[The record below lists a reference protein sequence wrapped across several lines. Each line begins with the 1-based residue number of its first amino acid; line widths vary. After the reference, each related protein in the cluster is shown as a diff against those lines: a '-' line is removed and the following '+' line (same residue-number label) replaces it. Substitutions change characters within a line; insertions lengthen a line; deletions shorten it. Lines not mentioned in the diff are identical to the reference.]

1 MKINDVFKQAFY
13 LVLLSCVLFTAPLIA
28 QVGLPSDPELWRSI
42 GPFNPS
48 GAGWDEQ
55 GQLNVVRF
63 HPEYD
68 GSYDYGEQPTGAA
81 NVNKNT
87 IYAGSGPGG
96 LFYSTDGGEHWQ
108 DFYTDELIYPGCSD
122 LEIAS
127 FTEEGTTKYDYFYV
141 HRPYFTGYT
150 GHPSWH
156 FGSIVYRK
164 LHGTAWADAGTPFNL
179 GNLNSDG
186 YHGLPRV
193 ISDLAIS
200 PDAEAGCNYRVLVAS
215 NQGVHYSTDRGAS
228 WNAATFDDNNYWNNI
243 NWHSGPRNIMV
254 DQTAPQNVY
263 LTGDYGENLW
273 GWIDLSSADANVLYR
288 STDRGEHFTK
298 WRTVNKGTSYNTGLT
313 MSSSLGSLDTDGFK
327 IINTHLLQSESN
339 PNRFFLM
346 VLTETEEPSIFID
359 RVHPGSGDG
368 NNGLTIF
375 VSNNK
380 GLTWEYGSKTNAS
393 GPYDNVFSYVLDP
406 LDQDRLYIGRGNKSE
421 KVTLYDHGTKSFQ
434 IETNSNFHPDAR
446 GMATKKI
453 GDQTHLMVGH
463 DGGIDISKDI
473 TGIPMTGTPSN
484 SFDSHTG
491 NIIVNRAYTISA
503 SQEEAGKVMIPM
515 PDNSIMESSLSGNTR
530 VWDKIDSGDGE
541 HSQYSKDPASDAIH
555 TQIRSSGY
563 SQVNIR
569 ILGCPASNPP
579 TVQGESIPLDRDYYQ
594 IGQKTWH
601 RFPIKWVNWDAPDS
615 VTPFKTFLGQSDSEN
630 GVHRILYS
638 DEGGC
643 GEHLN
648 FSGFEGASGAPIK
661 SRITHLEV
669 EAAVPNLVIF
679 AYQNAKDGMPN
690 GNKIIYGM
698 LTDVNTIE
706 WKVFNASNTFPSESG
721 ITDMEIVTPG
731 SDDTGSYRLYVSF
744 SSGEVF
750 SCYYNAQTDAFTDWS
765 SADSGL
771 PETHVNCL
779 AYDRCSDVL
788 FAGTDHGVYYRGVGK
803 KVSGGTSFMWQ
814 YLGKDLPNVTVT
826 DLELEPKLGL
836 LYAST
841 WGRGVYEKDVSDL
854 ICAVHTEPEKP
865 KERVAQTEQNQ
876 VSKKNEL
883 KVYPN
888 PLPSGEVMN
897 LSLSLVE
904 EKEVTIQLFSISG
917 QLIRTVVDKQK
928 FQAGQQAFQLRLDD
942 YSPSFLIVRTTIGN
956 ETFTEKV
963 AIVTASDQTI
973 EKKKEQKEN

>member
-1 MKINDVFKQAFY
+1 MKINGAFKQVFY
-13 LVLLSCVLFTAPLIA
+13 LVLFCSFLLSTSLYA
-28 QVGLPSDPELWRSI
+28 QTTLPSNPELWRSI

-48 GAGWDEQ
+48 GASWDEQ

-68 GSYDYGEQPTGAA
+68 GSFDYGEQPMTAA
-81 NVNKNT
+81 DFNKNT
-87 IYAGSGPGG
+87 IYAGSSPGG

-127 FTEEGTTKYDYFYV
+127 FVEEGTTKYDYFYV

-164 LHGTAWADAGTPFNL
+164 LHGTAWADTGAPFDL
-179 GNLNSDG
+179 GNLNSVG

-200 PDAEAGCNYRVLVAS
+200 PDASAGCNYRLLVAS

-228 WNAATFDDNNYWNNI
+228 WNAATFDDSNYWNNI
-243 NWHSGPRNIMV
+243 NWHSGPRSIMV

-288 STDRGEHFTK
+288 STDGGEHFTK
-298 WRTVNKGTSYNTGLT
+298 WRTINKGTSYNTGLT

-327 IINTHLLQSESN
+327 IVSTHLLQSESN

-346 VLTETEEPSIFID
+346 VLTETEEPSVFID

-368 NNGLTIF
+368 KNGLTIF
-375 VSNNK
+375 VSDNK

-393 GPYDNVFSYVLDP
+393 GPYDNIFSYVLDP
-406 LDQDRLYIGRGNKSE
+406 IDQNRLYIGRGNKSQ
-421 KVTLYDHGTKSFQ
+421 KVTLYDHSTKSFQ
-434 IETNSNFHPDAR
+434 THTNSAFHPDAR

-473 TGIPMTGTPSN
+473 SGIPMTGSPSN
-484 SFDSHTG
+484 SFDSRTG

-503 SQEEAGKVMIPM
+503 SQEEVGKVMIPM
-515 PDNSIMESSLSGNTR
+515 PDNSIMESSLNGNTR
-530 VWDKIDSGDGE
+530 TWDKIASGDGE
-541 HSQYSKDPASDAIH
+541 HSEYSRDPASDAIH
-555 TQIRSSGY
+555 TRMVSSGY
-563 SQVNIR
+563 SQVNIN
-569 ILGCPASNPP
+569 ISGCSTSP
-579 TVQGESIPLDRDYYQ
+579 TVGGVSLN
-594 IGQKTWH
+594 GQKTWH
-601 RFPIKWVNWDAPDS
+601 RFPIKWVNWDAPGS
-615 VTPFKTFLGQSDSEN
+615 GTPFKSFLGQSDSEN
-630 GVHRILYS
+630 GVYRILYS

-648 FSGFEGASGAPIK
+648 LSGYIGASGNPVK

-669 EAAVPNLVIF
+669 ETAVPNLVIF

-698 LTDVNTIE
+698 LTDANTINWE
-706 WKVFNASNTFPSESG
+706 VFNADNTFPSESG

-731 SDDTGSYRLYVSF
+731 ADDSGSYRLYVSF

-771 PETHVNCL
+771 PETYVNCL

-803 KVSGGTSFMWQ
+803 KLSGGISFMWQ
-814 YLGKDLPNVTVT
+814 YLGKNLPNVTVT
-826 DLELEPKLGL
+826 DLEIEPKLGL

-854 ICAVHTEPEKP
+854 ICAVIRQEPEKGKGEARAAEAEKNQMP
-865 KERVAQTEQNQ
+865 KI
-876 VSKKNEL
+876 NEL

-888 PLPSGEVMN
+888 PLPSGGVMN
-897 LSLSLVE
+897 MSLSLVE
-904 EKEVTIQLFSISG
+904 ENKVTIQLFNISG
-917 QLIRTVVDKQK
+917 QLIRTVVDNQTI
-928 FQAGQQAFQLRLDD
+928 QAGQQAFQVTLDD
-942 YSPSFLIVRTTIGN
+942 YSPSFLIVRTTVGN
-956 ETFTEKV
+956 EVFTEKI
-963 AIVTASDQTI
+963 AIVTASDNTRDD
-973 EKKKEQKEN
+973 KKEQEEN